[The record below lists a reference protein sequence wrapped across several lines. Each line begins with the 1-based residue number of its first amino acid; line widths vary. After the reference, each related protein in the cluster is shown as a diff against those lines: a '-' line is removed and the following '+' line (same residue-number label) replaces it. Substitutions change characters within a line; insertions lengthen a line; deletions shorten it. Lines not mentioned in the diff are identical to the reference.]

1 MQQPSTGNKN
11 VPQIGLATIER
22 PPEAAPQHLP
32 IRPSRARRKLL
43 YGVLIALALCSSFPL
58 GAYLALKTTRQ
69 QPFWST
75 SGGTWLTPVPT
86 ATLTPEQRQ
95 AQFVAQMISRMSLD
109 EELGQLLVV
118 AFTGISLASNLQT
131 MIVNQHV
138 GGIILFASNVQSFAQ
153 VQALDAAMQAH
164 ASIPLFISTDQEGG
178 QVNRLRA
185 IIGNT
190 PSALEMGATNNPAF
204 AQKQGQKTGQILG
217 QLGINLDFAP
227 DVDVQAGGFV
237 PSVLAT
243 RMFGTTPNK
252 VTTFAG
258 AFLQG
263 LQSQGVL
270 GTIKHWPGLG
280 STPVDPH
287 KDLPTLYRSQADL
300 NAIDFAPYR
309 SLLQQGQ
316 VNMIMV
322 THEVLPAY
330 DPHMP
335 ASLSPILVD
344 QVLRHDLGY
353 QGVVITDSLYMGA
366 LTKRW
371 TIAQEG
377 LLAVQAGDDLL
388 LGISTPSDV
397 QKIVDGLRAAI
408 SSGVISKARIDQSVT
423 RILAL
428 KIKAG
433 LIKMPAE
440 LAQP

>member
-1 MQQPSTGNKN
+1 MQQPPTGNKMAPGMN
-11 VPQIGLATIER
+11 LATTEH
-22 PPEAAPQHLP
+22 PPGAAPQHIP
-32 IRPSRARRKLL
+32 PRTSSRWRKLL
-43 YGVLIALALCSSFPL
+43 YWLLIVLALCISFPL
-58 GAYLALKTTRQ
+58 GAYLALTAAGQ
-69 QPFWST
+69 PPFWST
-75 SGGTWLTPVPT
+75 NGATWLTPIPT
-86 ATLTPEQRQ
+86 PTMTPEQKQ
-95 AQFVAQMISRMSLD
+95 AQFINQMIARLSLD
-109 EELGQLLVV
+109 EELGQLIIV
-118 AFTGISLASNLQT
+118 AFTGTTLSPTLQT

-138 GGIILFASNVQSFAQ
+138 GGVILFAGNVQSFAQ
-153 VQALDAAMQAH
+153 VQALDAAMQTH
-164 ASIPLFISTDQEGG
+164 ASIPLFISTDEEGG

-185 IIGNT
+185 IIGSI
-190 PSALEMGATNNPAF
+190 PSAQEMGATHDPAF
-204 AQKQGQKTGQILG
+204 AQQQGQKDGKILG
-217 QLGINLDFAP
+217 QLGINLDYAP
-227 DVDVQAGGFV
+227 VVDVQAGGFV

-243 RMFGTTPNK
+243 RMFGTTPEK

-270 GTIKHWPGLG
+270 GCLKHWPGLG

-309 SLLQQGQ
+309 TLMQQGL
-316 VNMIMV
+316 VNMVMV

-330 DPHMP
+330 DPKMP
-335 ASLSPILVD
+335 ASLSPIMVD
-344 QVLRHDLGY
+344 GVLRHDLGY

-377 LLAVQAGDDLL
+377 LLALQAGDDLL
-388 LGISTPSDV
+388 LGPSLSSDV
-397 QKIVDGLRAAI
+397 QKIIDGLKAAL
-408 SSGVISKARIDQSVT
+408 SGGQITRARIDQSVA

-433 LIKMPAE
+433 LIKMP
-440 LAQP
+440 

>member
-1 MQQPSTGNKN
+1 
-11 VPQIGLATIER
+11 
-22 PPEAAPQHLP
+22 
-32 IRPSRARRKLL
+32 L
-43 YGVLIALALCSSFPL
+43 YWALVVLALCGSFPL
-58 GAYLALKTTRQ
+58 GAYLALKEVGQ
-69 QPFWST
+69 QPFSST
-75 SGGTWLTPVPT
+75 SGVTWLTPIPT
-86 ATLTPEQRQ
+86 PTLTPEQRQ
-95 AQFVAQMISRMSLD
+95 AQFIAQTISRMSLD

-118 AFTGISLASNLQT
+118 AFTGTTLSSNLQT

-138 GGIILFASNVQSFAQ
+138 GGIILFASNIKTFAQ
-153 VQALDAAMQAH
+153 VQALDAAMQAR

-190 PSALEMGATNNPAF
+190 PSALDMGATNDPAF
-204 AQKQGQKTGQILG
+204 AQQQGQKDGQILG

-227 DVDVQAGGFV
+227 VVDVQAGGFV

-243 RMFGTTPNK
+243 RMFGTTPDK

-287 KDLPTLYRSQADL
+287 QDLPTLYRSQADL

-309 SLLQQGQ
+309 NLLQQGQ
-316 VNMIMV
+316 INMVMV

-330 DPHMP
+330 DPTKP
-335 ASLSPILVD
+335 ASLSPIMVD

-408 SSGVISKARIDQSVT
+408 SNGTISKARIDQSVT
-423 RILAL
+423 RILTL

-433 LIKMPAE
+433 LITMPAG